1 MPMPIRRQHH
11 GHRTTCHFDMN
22 TILAIKPGRTC
33 SMQCERDEC
42 SFMLVEA
49 VERVFCPSAIA
60 RTTCVAPPTPPR
72 Y

>member
-1 MPMPIRRQHH
+1 
-11 GHRTTCHFDMN
+11 
-22 TILAIKPGRTC
+22 
-33 SMQCERDEC
+33 MQCERDEC